1 MRGQKWQKIV
11 NEHWGDGGMG
21 VGYSK
26 RGFDGRC
33 RDIELETRRGERE
46 G

>member
-1 MRGQKWQKIV
+1 MV
-11 NEHWGDGGMG
+11 SEHWGDGGRG
-21 VGYSK
+21 VRYSK

-33 RDIELETRRGERE
+33 GDIELETRRRERE

>member
-1 MRGQKWQKIV
+1 MV
-11 NEHWGDGGMG
+11 NEDWSDGGRG
-21 VGYSK
+21 VKYSK

-33 RDIELETRRGERE
+33 RDRRRERE